1 MTHFERAFF
10 PSWRLG
16 YRCNPFRALT
26 QEEWYELALLP
37 EELPG
42 QLDNF
47 PPLTQILGEQGVG
60 KTSTLIALQR
70 EYNKLGM
77 QVAYEY
83 LPPDIN
89 HFKHHLRD
97 LHVFL
102 LDEAQRL
109 TAQSLQSLLLHAAR
123 RSNPELRLILSSHTD
138 LAQSAVILGGN
149 SITISL
155 DESSPSFVHK
165 LIERRLEF
173 FERTGHTGVRLAPN
187 AESLVVSHCG
197 SNLRLLEKLLYEA
210 YQTWNLDRPITGMHL
225 QKLIEEIA

>member
-1 MTHFERAFF
+1 MKDLEHEYF

-26 QEEWYELALLP
+26 REEWYSLALLP
-37 EELPG
+37 EELHG
-42 QLDNF
+42 QLDNL
-47 PPLTQILGEQGVG
+47 PSLTQILGEQGCG

-70 EYNKLGM
+70 KYSELGL

-83 LPPDIN
+83 LPPGIN

-109 TAQSLQSLLLHAAR
+109 TPQSLQSLLLHVAG
-123 RSNPELRLILSSHTD
+123 SSDPELHLILSSHTD
-138 LAQSAVILGGN
+138 LAQSAATLGGN
-149 SITISL
+149 IRTLSL
-155 DESSPSFVHK
+155 SENSPRFIHK
-165 LIERRLEF
+165 LIEHRLEF
-173 FERTGHTGVRLAPN
+173 FERMGRPGVRLTPN
-187 AESLVVSHCG
+187 AENLVISHCG

-210 YQTWNLDRPITGMHL
+210 YQTWNVVRPITAKHILGL
-225 QKLIEEIA
+225 LKETI